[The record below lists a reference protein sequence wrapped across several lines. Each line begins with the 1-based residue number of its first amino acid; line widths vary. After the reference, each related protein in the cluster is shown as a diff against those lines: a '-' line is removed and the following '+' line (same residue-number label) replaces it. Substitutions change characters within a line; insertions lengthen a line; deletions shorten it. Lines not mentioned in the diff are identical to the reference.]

1 MRIFKSSIVKKILWV
16 VLIMWCSWIFLNW
29 YVGVGEATHAA
40 DDQGVQN
47 NNLNPST
54 NSLSTIGLWQI
65 MDMVLKLIYLLLRP
79 LLVVAGLALDNTL
92 VYASVFHLDAPL
104 WKFRNMMKNFANF
117 TLWFMVLFAIIKSIL
132 TNSWEWSLKDE
143 KSPLGIIK
151 ITLIA
156 GILIQASWFLLAA
169 LVDVSTIATYAVG
182 WLPLSVLKNT
192 TIGNKKILSVNSS
205 IDLNKFDVLSTQW
218 ENFKVWYSTNYQ
230 DGNTTKKVE
239 LSPCRIESWYVVG
252 RQYGD
257 PKYLNSDVFW
267 KNNDNMNACVL
278 FWNQIVLF
286 HELPMTAMQNDDVSY
301 QAMLNRVIGE
311 NMNPDWTF
319 LEWCNF
325 FVRIN
330 WPSSG
335 LNNFTCNTAALTTY
349 KNGIVSTDSKDSFQ
363 WYIGSGFNFISSYNA
378 TNERTAKTIGIAW
391 WTTWFE
397 SGNVLA
403 MTTSDLIKKSK
414 WFVGPLVTIYSSL
427 LNFAQLTDSNITTIW
442 ETSGVFLIKAWVAI
456 ALFFPLIALA
466 LVLIARIGILR
477 LYIVA
482 SPFIVIKESFK
493 NFIKLGKLDEYLSL
507 KSIIGIVFAPVVTV
521 AALSISLIFM
531 TALVNWFQST
541 SNRAEIQQTFGT
553 QQIEPIITGND
564 AISLN
569 GVAQIEFT
577 KLPWWEAMDRFSRL
591 MVNFFAIGLMR
602 MIFFAALKSAKPLG
616 EKIGGQVQT
625 IWQNVFR
632 TLPILPIGEGG
643 KWVGIGSAAKVI
655 SNVPERFVNQLET
668 TQQTQVK
675 EWLYPETAAGGTT
688 FTATQAT
695 KIVTEMWGWAWAP
708 AAYEVATTE
717 NIQTMYKAINDL
729 YTTEEERMK
738 AAEKVAPVFGL
749 TGSERYKK
757 IISDEKIAIAKTPI
771 DTYITSKKPTTKV
784 DLEGF
789 FNTAKDTDKTNIVAY
804 FTATGTNW
812 TYETTT
818 SDGKKYTIKQIQDAT
833 DKTKFTYTAT
843 EITS

>member
-1 MRIFKSSIVKKILWV
+1 MRIFKSSVAKKILWIV
-16 VLIMWCSWIFLNW
+16 VIMWCSWIFLNW
-29 YVGVGEATHAA
+29 YVGVSEPVHAQVIIPGGS
-40 DDQGVQN
+40 DI
-47 NNLNPST
+47 ST
-54 NSLSTIGLWQI
+54 NSLSTMGLRQI

-156 GILIQASWFLLAA
+156 GILIQASRFLLAA

-205 IDLNKFDVLSTQW
+205 IDLNKFDVLSTEW

-239 LSPCRIESWYVVG
+239 LSPCRIEQWYVVG
-252 RQYGD
+252 RQYTES
-257 PKYLNSDVFW
+257 KFRNSDIFW
-267 KNNDNMNACVL
+267 TGQSACVA
-278 FWNQIVLF
+278 FGNQIVIYNEFPALANKSW
-286 HELPMTAMQNDDVSY
+286 TDYKIWIDG
-301 QAMLNRVIGE
+301 MLNYWAQVLSGPPRTWLQACGYIIPLT
-311 NMNPDWTF
+311 PDKNLDIWTCWDHF
-319 LEWCNF
+319 EDLKTLVND
-325 FVRIN
+325 
-330 WPSSG
+330 P
-335 LNNFTCNTAALTTY
+335 A
-349 KNGIVSTDSKDSFQ
+349 NG
-363 WYIGSGFNFISSYNA
+363 YNA
-378 TNERTAKTIGIAW
+378 ADYARLQLNLTPTLTPRSNPWIWVQW

-414 WFVGPLVTIYSSL
+414 WFVGPLVTMYSSL

-493 NFIKLGKLDEYLSL
+493 NFIKMEKLDKYLSL
-507 KSIIGIVFAPVVTV
+507 KSVIGIVFAPVVTV

-531 TALVNWFQST
+531 TALVNGFQST

-553 QQIEPIITGND
+553 QQIKPIDNPEND

-577 KLPWWEAMDRFSRL
+577 KLPWWEAMDRFSWL

-602 MIFFAALKSAKPLG
+602 MIFFAALRSAKPLG
-616 EKIGGQVQT
+616 EKIGSQVQT

-675 EWLYPETAAGGTT
+675 EWLYPETAAGIT
-688 FTATQAT
+688 
-695 KIVTEMWGWAWAP
+695 AP
-708 AAYEVATTE
+708 AALTTLWTAGNIDLMYEAINKAYEKDQKTKEVAIWRAEVMLGAGWYDKETQDRAKEKIDILTTNAKDE
-717 NIQTMYKAINDL
+717 ATLRKIINDANN
-729 YTTEEERMK
+729 K
-738 AAEKVAPVFGL
+738 ADME
-749 TGSERYKK
+749 
-757 IISDEKIAIAKTPI
+757 
-771 DTYITSKKPTTKV
+771 
-784 DLEGF
+784 
-789 FNTAKDTDKTNIVAY
+789 AY
-804 FTATGTNW
+804 FTAGEKTKITTYTTPLIDKTTFDITKKTDW
-812 TYETTT
+812 TYDTTPTTNPPANTTETP
-818 SDGKKYTIKQIQDAT
+818 K
-833 DKTKFTYTAT
+833 
-843 EITS
+843 